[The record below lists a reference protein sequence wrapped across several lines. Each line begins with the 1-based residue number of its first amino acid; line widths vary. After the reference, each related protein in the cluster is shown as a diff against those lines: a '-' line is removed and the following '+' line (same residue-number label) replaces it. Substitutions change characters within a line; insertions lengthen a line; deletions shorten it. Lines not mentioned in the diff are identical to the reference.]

1 MELLLTTIEN
11 VLDEEGC
18 NCYAGMRRQ
27 AEKIV
32 ERLSAE
38 GWMIGAPPK
47 PLTREELQMLSAAG
61 PEEIDTTPTQEEWHL
76 IEENGLPTK
85 SFEINREGSIRNKYT
100 KRIVE
105 PRFDIDFG
113 TYRVELNINGAE
125 FSLDG
130 RSMADDIWNRE

>member
-1 MELLLTTIEN
+1 MDALLTTIED

-32 ERLSAE
+32 ERLSAD

-61 PEEIDTTPTQEEWHL
+61 PEEIDTTPTQEEWRL
-76 IEENGLPTK
+76 IEGVGLPTR
-85 SFEINREGSIRNKYT
+85 SFEINREGDIRNKYT

-113 TYRVELNINGAE
+113 AYRVELNINGVE
-125 FSLDG
+125 YSLLG
-130 RSMADDIWNRE
+130 KSIADDVWNGL